1 MTTPLRPHDGPL
13 RAAPISFPYLNLASS
28 VCPDIDMPD
37 VIQIAR
43 YSFKVRRRRL
53 CLSDLHIFN
62 GNTCRRVLI
71 SRRG

>member
-1 MTTPLRPHDGPL
+1 MFCFFFQTGGKPALLPL
-13 RAAPISFPYLNLASS
+13 LNLASS

-62 GNTCRRVLI
+62 GTCRRVLI